1 MVHDLVDELC
11 RRAASVT
18 DPALRAQLFRARLA
32 ALPVEELR
40 LVLETLIERA
50 GLRSHDAQVALLSVA
65 VALALDFPRM
75 QQVYDAALAPPP
87 SADDALCASLRGPRG
102 GPRGGGP
109 GARPRLWH
117 GPRALPG

>member
-1 MVHDLVDELC
+1 MTAAIEPLQQLVRLH
-11 RRAASVT
+11 AGHPTASALLGLAYVFFIAKVIEN
-18 DPALRAQLFRARLA
+18 PALRAQLFRARLA

-87 SADDALCASLRGPRG
+87 SADS
-102 GPRGGGP
+102 
-109 GARPRLWH
+109 ARSNP
-117 GPRALPG
+117 